1 MRKVETGGSE
11 KDNEHLQTIAQVIM
25 NDPRLGNLCQSGW
38 LCINLTVAN
47 EESLVAKRL
56 KLLLKRSDDVI
67 ATMTLEL
74 THVLKSFCVHI
85 NSVTLRKLSLETR
98 RLRTVYKGKC
108 DLQLSSELS
117 SLLSPIFLISEKSGK
132 TILKP
137 SDYSEYPSLVF
148 STAPSSTTSTTYL
161 YKPV

>member
-47 EESLVAKRL
+47 EESSADKRL
-56 KLLLKRSDDVI
+56 KLLLRRSDDEI
-67 ATMTLEL
+67 ATMTLGL
-74 THVLKSFCVHI
+74 THVLKSSCDHI

-108 DLQLSSELS
+108 DLPLFSELS
-117 SLLSPIFLISEKSGK
+117 NQLLLNSHTFVKSGK
-132 TILKP
+132 TIPKL

-148 STAPSSTTSTTYL
+148 STVPFSMTYPTIH
-161 YKPV
+161 YDTV